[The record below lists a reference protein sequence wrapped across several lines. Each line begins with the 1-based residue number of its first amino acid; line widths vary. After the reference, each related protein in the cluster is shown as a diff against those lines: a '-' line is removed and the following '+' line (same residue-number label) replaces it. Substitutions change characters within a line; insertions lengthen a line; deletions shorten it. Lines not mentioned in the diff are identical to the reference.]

1 MVLVVLEVVLVVIV
15 VVIAVG
21 GAGGGGRCCEL
32 FTTSPR
38 TFKLWSSSELTPT
51 TAKADLESTT
61 TSTGA

>member
-1 MVLVVLEVVLVVIV
+1 MVLVMV

-21 GAGGGGRCCEL
+21 GAGVGGRCGNL

-38 TFKLWSSSELTPT
+38 TFKLWSSSELTPS